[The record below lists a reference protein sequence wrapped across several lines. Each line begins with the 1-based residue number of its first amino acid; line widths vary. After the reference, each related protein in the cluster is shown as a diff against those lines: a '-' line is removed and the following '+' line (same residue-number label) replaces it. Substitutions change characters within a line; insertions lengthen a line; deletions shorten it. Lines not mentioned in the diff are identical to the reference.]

1 MGTPNFG
8 RSQRV
13 KTTYKTIAPTT
24 QIQSDIGC
32 SKVRYTSILLAL
44 VNPPASHSAKGSQL
58 FSRRPLR
65 TLRLKLSAPSPG
77 FLTAIQPRI
86 SPSTRREHLFL
97 LEAMMMAEKTE
108 TRRDETLIAR
118 FFGFDRVGT
127 TLGREVVA
135 GLTTFVT
142 MSYIIVVN
150 PAILKAAGIPVEP
163 SMVATVAVAVFG
175 TLLMGLYAKRPFAIA
190 PYMGENAFLA
200 YTVVQ
205 ALGFRWQQALAA
217 VFLAGVVF
225 FLLTLFR
232 IRQWLV
238 EAIPAS
244 LRSSFAVGIG
254 LFLTFI
260 GLNETGIVML
270 GSAGAP
276 LRAGHLTTGPVL
288 LAIFGFLLISV
299 LMIRRIP
306 AAILVGIVA
315 TALLAFATRIA
326 PAPKTWVSMPPSLA
340 PIFLK
345 MDFHGALS
353 WGFFPIVL
361 TIFIMA
367 FVDTMG
373 TLIGVSARAGLLDE
387 NGNLPQMERP
397 MLADA
402 LSTIFAPI
410 VGTTTSG
417 AFIESATGVEAG
429 GRTGLTAIVTALCFG
444 LALFF
449 SPFVAAIPAQAYGPA
464 LVVVGLLM
472 LEPITK
478 IKFSDFTELIPSF
491 AVVALMSFT
500 YNIGI
505 GITAG
510 FVLYPFC
517 KLAAGRWHEIKP
529 GLWVLAALS
538 LLFFIFYPYT

>member
-1 MGTPNFG
+1 
-8 RSQRV
+8 
-13 KTTYKTIAPTT
+13 
-24 QIQSDIGC
+24 
-32 SKVRYTSILLAL
+32 
-44 VNPPASHSAKGSQL
+44 
-58 FSRRPLR
+58 
-65 TLRLKLSAPSPG
+65 
-77 FLTAIQPRI
+77 
-86 SPSTRREHLFL
+86 
-97 LEAMMMAEKTE
+97 MAEQ
-108 TRRDETLIAR
+108 TRGGRDGSSVAK
-118 FFGFDRVGT
+118 FFGFDRVGAT
-127 TLGREVVA
+127 FSREIVA

-150 PAILKAAGIPVEP
+150 PAILKAGGIPVEP

-175 TLLMGLYAKRPFAIA
+175 TLLMGLYANRPFAIG

-205 ALGFRWQQALAA
+205 ALGYRWQQALAA
-217 VFLAGVVF
+217 VFIAGVVF
-225 FLLTLFR
+225 FVLTLFR
-232 IRQWLV
+232 VRQWLV
-238 EAIPAS
+238 EAIPGG
-244 LRSSFAVGIG
+244 LRCSFAVGIG

-276 LRAGHLTTGPVL
+276 LRAGHLTTGPVM
-288 LAIFGFLLISV
+288 LAIFGFLLIAV
-299 LMIRRIP
+299 LMIRRFP
-306 AAILVGIVA
+306 ASILVGIVT
-315 TALLAFATRIA
+315 TALLAFATHVA
-326 PAPKTWVSMPPSLA
+326 PAPKAWVSTPPSLA
-340 PIFLK
+340 PILLK
-345 MDFHGALS
+345 LDFHGALS
-353 WGFFPIVL
+353 WGFFPVVL

-373 TLIGVSARAGLLDE
+373 TLIGVSARAGFLDE
-387 NGNLPQMERP
+387 NGNLPQIERP

-402 LSTIFAPI
+402 LSTMFAPL

-429 GRTGLTAIVTALCFG
+429 GRTGLTAIVTALCFVV
-444 LALFF
+444 ALFF
-449 SPFVAAIPAQAYGPA
+449 SPFVAAIPPQAYGPA

-478 IKFSDFTELIPSF
+478 IEFGDFTELIPAF

-500 YNIGI
+500 YNVGI

-517 KLAAGRWHEIKP
+517 KLVSGRWREIKP
-529 GLWVLAALS
+529 GLWLLAGLS
-538 LLFFIFYPYT
+538 LLFFVFYPYT